1 MKLQV
6 IGIERKT
13 GTFENKDTGKTYDYD
28 NFNLHCV
35 GKNMKVS
42 GQCVREVKLKVPE
55 AAELVAAVGGDANQI
70 VGHVVD
76 FEFGS
81 YGKVVSY
88 DLVK

>member
-13 GTFENKDTGKTYDYD
+13 GTYDNKDTGKSYPYD

-35 GKNMKVS
+35 GKNMKVH
-42 GQCVREVKLKVPE
+42 GQSVREVKLKVAD
-55 AAELVAAVGGDANQI
+55 AAELVAAVGGNSEQL
-70 VGHVVD
+70 VGRTVD
-76 FEFGS
+76 FVFGS

-88 DLVK
+88 EMVK

>member
-13 GTFENKDTGKTYDYD
+13 GTFQNKDSGMSYDYD

-35 GKNMKVS
+35 GKNMKVH
-42 GQCVREVKLKVPE
+42 GQAVREVKLKVPD
-55 AAELVAAVGGDANQI
+55 AAELVAAVGGNSDQI
-70 VGHVVD
+70 VGRIVD
-76 FEFGS
+76 FEFGA